1 MENLF
6 EWDNVLDGTLLD
18 DLNANRNVVKAIK
31 DYIQGKTDDELIPT
45 AYNTYKLAKLIV
57 FDIVKEA
64 ELASLDLAKA
74 AENKGSFR
82 YSLDD
87 FINKYKNQLYL
98 SEKEDK
104 PSVDVPTLREW
115 LMVLDDQDLNLE
127 ISSED
132 PVILTVSWKYDQG
145 PRLET

>member
-1 MENLF
+1 MGNLF

-18 DLNANRNVVKAIK
+18 DLNANHDVVKAIK
-31 DYIQGKTDDELIPT
+31 DYIQDKTDDELLPV

-64 ELASLDLAKA
+64 ELASLDVAKS
-74 AENKGSFR
+74 AENKGSIR

-87 FINKYKNQLYL
+87 FVNKYKNQLYL
-98 SEKEDK
+98 TKKDNKLSIDL
-104 PSVDVPTLREW
+104 PTLREW
-115 LMVLDDQDLNLE
+115 LSVLDDQDLSLE
-127 ISSED
+127 ISNED
-132 PVILTVSWKYDQG
+132 PVILTVSWEYDEG